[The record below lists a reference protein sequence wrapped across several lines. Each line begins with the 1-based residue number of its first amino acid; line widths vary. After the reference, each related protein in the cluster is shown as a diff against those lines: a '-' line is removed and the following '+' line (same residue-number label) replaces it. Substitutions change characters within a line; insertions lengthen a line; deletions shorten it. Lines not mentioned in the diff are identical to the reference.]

1 MTFRDR
7 RDAGRR
13 LGAALAE
20 AHLVHPL
27 VVGLPR
33 GGVPVAAEVARALAA
48 PLDVLIVRKLGH
60 PSQPELGLGAI
71 GEGGVTVWNDDLI
84 RQLGVRPA
92 ELDEIAGRERVELE
106 RRVTAYRG
114 GRGRPTVV
122 GRTVVLVDDGLATGF
137 TARAAIEVL
146 RREGAGRIVL
156 TVPVAHPDTITELRT
171 VADEVTALETPDDL
185 GAVGRWFED
194 FAQVSDAEVTALL
207 ER

>member
-1 MTFRDR
+1 M
-7 RDAGRR
+7 
-13 LGAALAE
+13 
-20 AHLVHPL
+20 
-27 VVGLPR
+27 
-33 GGVPVAAEVARALAA
+33 AAEVARALDA

-71 GEGGVTVWNDDLI
+71 GEGGVTLWNDDLI

-92 ELDEIAGRERVELE
+92 DLDEIAGRERVELD

-114 GRGRPTVV
+114 GRGRPPVV

-156 TVPVAHPDTITELRT
+156 AVPVAHPDTITELRA

-194 FAQVSDAEVTALL
+194 FAQVSDAEVAALL